1 MTDQRL
7 MGAACE
13 ATASAGTSNVRMSL
27 ERYARAL
34 TTVMSNRPGWCAYG
48 SIMSTEPDPLKAKM
62 FAEIAHAGQTYND
75 EVPYVHHVQA
85 VVDVL
90 ARFNFTSNAMR
101 CAGLLHDVIEDTN
114 RSYNDIK
121 KRFGEHVAE
130 LVYAVTSETGRNR
143 AERNKKTYPKIYG
156 NFEATAL
163 KLADRIANVEYG
175 FANGGKQDM
184 YSKEYPE
191 FYRNLYCTAMDGV
204 EWPDD
209 DPRVELMWKHLTRL
223 LGDPLAH
230 IKLDAT
236 GRRIPPNSILPDGTV
251 TDETGTAVGKQG

>member
-1 MTDQRL
+1 
-7 MGAACE
+7 
-13 ATASAGTSNVRMSL
+13 
-27 ERYARAL
+27 
-34 TTVMSNRPGWCAYG
+34 
-48 SIMSTEPDPLKAKM
+48 M

-75 EVPYVHHVQA
+75 EVPYVYHVQA

-90 ARFNFTSNAMR
+90 ARFHFTSNVMR

-121 KRFGEHVAE
+121 KKFGEDVAE
-130 LVYAVTSETGRNR
+130 LVYAVTSELGRNR

-156 NFEATAL
+156 NYQATAL

-184 YSKEYPE
+184 YAKEYPD
-191 FYRNLYCTAMDGV
+191 FYMNLHCTALDGV
-204 EWPDD
+204 NWPENDN
-209 DPRVELMWKHLTRL
+209 RVDLMWQHLSRL

-230 IKLDAT
+230 IQLDKD
-236 GRRIPPNSILPDGTV
+236 GRRIVLDGN
-251 TDETGTAVGKQG
+251 GGAIGRQG